1 MFAPPVKSV
10 VAQMAL
16 MSPAMSTVPW
26 VDRDLF
32 FVLDK
37 TSLMPASWV
46 ALLDLSLLID
56 WVNSPALADVMALTS
71 AAVLSMTARF
81 KFLKSCNWSDA

>member
-1 MFAPPVKSV
+1 MHIQKLLLLHLKSYNKLV
-10 VAQMAL
+10 
-16 MSPAMSTVPW
+16 
-26 VDRDLF
+26 LF